1 MFLEWENSGKLQI
14 ISGKFQNNA
23 INDVQQISLSHVI
36 MTLNTPSKW
45 KLLVWSLSRPH
56 REVLDNSPVLL
67 NLLWTNG
74 CNLFLV
80 IFIQESVLVQ
90 AVYNVTDLINKI
102 LKSL

>member
-45 KLLVWSLSRPH
+45 KLLVWSLLRPH

-90 AVYNVTDLINKI
+90 AVYNVTDLIKI